1 MPSVEL
7 TVPAYS
13 ANRQPIFISRG
24 GVLGYAKLTNQVV
37 SLDGA
42 TGTPVE
48 LYNSSSRNSAGAII
62 ENISVMPLGVNVAT
76 VLRFFFRF
84 ASMDLGLWY
93 PWLDV
98 TLPAITAIAN
108 NAKADA
114 NYPLYVT
121 LPTLIFPENTK
132 GIRLNP
138 ESISIGAGLGAAIAS
153 GVIVTLWGGEYK

>member
-7 TVPAYS
+7 TAPSYS
-13 ANRQPIFISRG
+13 GNRQPIFISRG
-24 GVLGYAKLTNQVV
+24 GMLGFARLSNQIV

-48 LYNSSSRNSAGAII
+48 LYNSSSRNNPGGII
-62 ENISVMPLGVNVAT
+62 ENISIMPLGTNVAT
-76 VLRFFFRF
+76 VLRLFFRF
-84 ASMDLGLWY
+84 ASMDIGLWY
-93 PWLDV
+93 PFMDV
-98 TLPAITAIAN
+98 TLPAVAAVAN

-114 NYPLYVT
+114 NYPLFVT
-121 LPTLIFPENTK
+121 LPTLIFPENTR

-138 ESISIGAGLGAAIAS
+138 ESISIGAGLGVAIAS